1 MKTMKK
7 YIPILLI
14 TVLLASCGKEFLNK
28 QPHEFTDAVFWK
40 TGAQAEAALAGVYTP
55 LQDEEALGGE
65 EWCSMEAFS
74 DNGYENDNYSDFIAM
89 SEFRANQNTE
99 GDLSLNSYRSYY
111 KTIKRATDV
120 LTNVPNITMDAAQQ
134 KRILG
139 EANFLLSFAYY
150 QMAIRY
156 GGVPIYNSNDPA
168 ASLVRATAA
177 KTWETIETG
186 LKTATTQLAWEHQEG
201 RPGLGAAWGMLA
213 KVYAHESKWS
223 DAKTAAE
230 TVISSGKH
238 SLYANYGRLF
248 TIESENESEILF
260 GLGARLGEYPITPV
274 LMLPNN
280 VWGGTHDEPMG
291 EGWRLVSA
299 TLHFYNSYQT
309 GDLRKAATVAKR
321 GVDKITYHGSTDIL
335 QAPNNQSPIVCIKYN
350 TPYEAEYTGWA
361 AGLNVPAL
369 RYADILLIH
378 AEAIMNSNGGGPA
391 NRTVG
396 VAAAAVSFN
405 KVRQRAG
412 LPAIASPNFNDLMYE
427 RRMELAFEGGDRH
440 FDLVRWG
447 LATEVY
453 NALAAEGTYK
463 PKRTY
468 INATHR
474 LLPYPQRE
482 IDNSNGTITQN
493 PGYSGSK

>member
-1 MKTMKK
+1 MNTMKK
-7 YIPILLI
+7 YIPILLML
-14 TVLLASCGKEFLNK
+14 VLLASCGKEFLNK

-40 TGAQAEAALAGVYTP
+40 TAAQAEAALAGVYTP

-65 EWCSMEAFS
+65 EWCSMESFS
-74 DNGYENDNYSDFIAM
+74 DNAYENDNYSDFIAM
-89 SEFRANQNTE
+89 SEFRANQNLE
-99 GDLSLNSYRSYY
+99 GDLSLNSYKSYY

-120 LTNVPNITMDAAQQ
+120 LTNVPNISMDATQQ
-134 KRILG
+134 NRILG
-139 EANFLLSFAYY
+139 EANFLLAFSYY

-168 ASLVRATAA
+168 TSLVRATAA
-177 KTWETIETG
+177 KTWEAIETG
-186 LKTATTQLAWEHQEG
+186 LKAATTQLDWAHEEG

-213 KVYAHESKWS
+213 KVYAHESKW
-223 DAKTAAE
+223 DEAKTAAE
-230 TVISSGKH
+230 MVVNSNKH
-238 SLYANYGRLF
+238 SLTTNYADIF
-248 TIESENESEILF
+248 TIEHENDSEILW

-280 VWGGTHDEPMG
+280 VWNGLHEEPVG

-299 TLHFYNSYQT
+299 TLEFYNSYQT
-309 GDLRKAATVAKR
+309 GDLRKEATVAKR
-321 GVDKITYHGSTDIL
+321 GVDVITYNGFTDVL
-335 QAPNNQSPIVCIKYN
+335 QAPNNQSPVVCVKYN
-350 TPYEAEYTGWA
+350 APYKVSYVGWA

-378 AEAIMNSNGGGPA
+378 AEAIMNLNGGGPSA
-391 NRTVG
+391 RTAG

-405 KVRQRAG
+405 KVRHRAG
-412 LPAIASPNFNDLMYE
+412 LPEISAPTFNDLMYE

-447 LATEVY
+447 LAAEVY
-453 NALAAEGTYK
+453 NALPAEGTYK
-463 PKRTY
+463 PKRTFVP
-468 INATHR
+468 ATHN
-474 LLPYPQRE
+474 LLPYPQSE

-493 PGYSGSK
+493 PGYAGS

>member
-1 MKTMKK
+1 M
-7 YIPILLI
+7 
-14 TVLLASCGKEFLNK
+14 F
-28 QPHEFTDAVFWK
+28 
-40 TGAQAEAALAGVYTP
+40 
-55 LQDEEALGGE
+55 
-65 EWCSMEAFS
+65 
-74 DNGYENDNYSDFIAM
+74 M
-89 SEFRANQNTE
+89 SEFRANQNLE
-99 GDLSLNSYRSYY
+99 GDLSLNSYKSYY

-120 LTNVPNITMDAAQQ
+120 LTNVPNITMDATQQ

-139 EANFLLSFAYY
+139 EANFLLSFAYF

-156 GGVPIYNSNDPA
+156 GGVPIYNSNDPS

-177 KTWETIETG
+177 KTWEIIETG
-186 LKTATTQLAWEHQEG
+186 LKTATTQLDWNHQEG

-213 KVYAHESKWS
+213 KVYAHESKWAE
-223 DAKTAAE
+223 AKAAAE
-230 TVISSGKH
+230 MVVNSSKH
-238 SLYANYGRLF
+238 SLTTNYVDIF
-248 TIESENESEILF
+248 TIEHENDSEILW

-280 VWGGTHDEPMG
+280 VWNGLHDEPMG

-299 TLHFYNSYQT
+299 TLGFYNAYQA
-309 GDLRKAATVAKR
+309 GDRRKSATVAKR
-321 GVDKITYHGSTDIL
+321 GVDVITYNGSTDIL
-335 QAPNNQSPIVCIKYN
+335 QAPNNQSPVVCVKYN
-350 TPYEAEYTGWA
+350 APYKDSYVGWA

-378 AEAIMNSNGGGPA
+378 AEATMNLNGGGPA
-391 NRTVG
+391 NRSVG
-396 VAAAAVSFN
+396 VAAAATSFN

-412 LPAIASPNFNDLMYE
+412 LAAISAPTFNDLMYE

-447 LATEVY
+447 LAAEVY
-453 NALAAEGTYK
+453 NALTAEGTYK

-468 INATHR
+468 VQATHR

-482 IDNSNGTITQN
+482 IDNSSGTIKQN
-493 PGYSGSK
+493 PGYAGN

>member
-1 MKTMKK
+1 MNTMKK
-7 YIPILLI
+7 YIPILLML
-14 TVLLASCGKEFLNK
+14 VMLASCEKDFLNK
-28 QPHEFTDAVFWK
+28 EPHEFTDAVFWK
-40 TGAQAEAALAGVYTP
+40 TAAQAESALGGVYTP

-65 EWCSMEAFS
+65 EWCSMESFS

-89 SEFRANQNTE
+89 SEFRANQNLE

-120 LTNVPNITMDAAQQ
+120 LTNVPNIPMDATQQ
-134 KRILG
+134 KRIMG

-150 QMAIRY
+150 QLAIRY
-156 GGVPIYNSNDPA
+156 GGLPIYDSNDPSA
-168 ASLVRATAA
+168 ALTR
-177 KTWETIETG
+177 KTEAETWVVIESG
-186 LKTATTQLAWEHQEG
+186 LKAATTQLDWNHQEG

-213 KVYAHESKWS
+213 KVYAHESKWAE
-223 DAKTAAE
+223 AKAAAE
-230 TVISSGKH
+230 MVIPKH
-238 SLYANYGRLF
+238 NLTTNYADIF
-248 TIESENESEILF
+248 TIEYENDSEILW

-280 VWGGTHDEPMG
+280 VWNGLHEEPMG

-299 TLHFYNSYQT
+299 TLQFYNSYQA

-321 GVDKITYHGSTDIL
+321 GVDIITYNGFTDVL
-335 QAPNNQSPIVCIKYN
+335 QAPNNQSPVVCVKYN
-350 TPYEAEYTGWA
+350 SPYKVSYVGWA

-369 RYADILLIH
+369 RFADVLLIH
-378 AEAIMNSNGGGPA
+378 AEAIMNLNGGGPA

-396 VAAAAVSFN
+396 VSAAATSFN

-412 LPAIASPNFNDLMYE
+412 LAAIAAPNFNDLMYE
-427 RRMELAFEGGDRH
+427 RRMELAFEGGSRH

-447 LATEVY
+447 LAAEVY
-453 NALAAEGTYK
+453 NALPAEGTYK

-468 INATHR
+468 IHATHR

-482 IDNSNGTITQN
+482 IDNSSGTIKQN
-493 PGYSGSK
+493 PGYAGS

>member
-1 MKTMKK
+1 MNTMKK
-7 YIPILLI
+7 YIPILLML
-14 TVLLASCGKEFLNK
+14 VLLASCGKDFLNK

-40 TGAQAEAALAGVYTP
+40 TAAQAESALGGVYTP

-65 EWCSMEAFS
+65 EWCSMECFS
-74 DNGYENDNYSDFIAM
+74 DNGYMNDPYSDFVAM
-89 SEFRANQNTE
+89 SEFRANQNLE
-99 GDLSLNSYRSYY
+99 GDLSLNSYKSYY

-120 LTNVPNITMDAAQQ
+120 LTNVPNITMDATQQ

-139 EANFLLSFAYY
+139 EANFLLSFAYF

-156 GGVPIYNSNDPA
+156 GGVPIYNSNDPS

-177 KTWETIETG
+177 KTWEIIETG
-186 LKTATTQLAWEHQEG
+186 LKTATTQLDWNHQEG

-213 KVYAHESKWS
+213 KVYAHESKWAE
-223 DAKTAAE
+223 AKAAAE
-230 TVISSGKH
+230 MVVNSSKH
-238 SLYANYGRLF
+238 SLTTNYVDIF
-248 TIESENESEILF
+248 TIEHENDSEILW

-280 VWGGTHDEPMG
+280 VWNGLHDEPMG

-299 TLHFYNSYQT
+299 TLGFYNAYQA
-309 GDLRKAATVAKR
+309 GDRRKSATVAKR
-321 GVDKITYHGSTDIL
+321 GVDVITYNGSTDIL
-335 QAPNNQSPIVCIKYN
+335 QAPNNQSPVVCVKYN
-350 TPYEAEYTGWA
+350 APYKDSYVGWA

-378 AEAIMNSNGGGPA
+378 AEATMNLNGGGPA
-391 NRTVG
+391 NRSVG
-396 VAAAAVSFN
+396 VAAAATSFN

-412 LPAIASPNFNDLMYE
+412 LAAISAPTFNDLMYE

-447 LATEVY
+447 LAAEVY
-453 NALAAEGTYK
+453 NALPAEGTYK

-468 INATHR
+468 VQATHR

-482 IDNSNGTITQN
+482 IDNSSGTIKQN
-493 PGYSGSK
+493 PGYAGN